1 MPRDIRTYLHDVLVA
16 GGLIRRFV
24 SGRSLADYEDDP
36 MLRSAVERQFEVI
49 GEALRRAVE
58 TNPDLREKIPQ
69 LARII
74 AFRNQ
79 LIHGYTG
86 VRHEIVWA
94 IVEENLPRLLQIV
107 DELMTDLG
115 REG

>member
-24 SGRSLADYEDDP
+24 SGRSLVDYEDDP

-58 TNPDLREKIPQ
+58 TNPGFARRSRSSLGSSRSGINSFMDTRESGTKSFGP
-69 LARII
+69 
-74 AFRNQ
+74 
-79 LIHGYTG
+79 
-86 VRHEIVWA
+86 
-94 IVEENLPRLLQIV
+94 LLKR
-107 DELMTDLG
+107 TSLG
-115 REG
+115 CSRSSMN